1 MNQNCTSTNRKCV
14 LQELQDVGRKIMLH
28 PTDTPKLDEFITR
41 IIAGNT
47 LRVFHRIDQT
57 QKGPKEIIQIFLNE
71 SKESL
76 IDDLKNCNS
85 TEDIDFVSEKLEKS
99 LKEKLAENVQDGVLS
114 SYNSVRKLIDLILEH
129 LVLISEE
136 LKEHRPKLI
145 HFLRVPLDSYILN
158 SSCLFSFSERELLN
172 LKRNQ
177 GGFLSIRTKKAYYN
191 IQKHLRCVAE
201 SNKIDHPIYFDV
213 LWRDRINY
221 QFNLINQ
228 KS

>member
-47 LRVFHRIDQT
+47 LRVFHRIYQT

-76 IDDLKNCNS
+76 LDDLKNCNS
-85 TEDIDFVSEKLEKS
+85 IEDIDFVSERLEKC
-99 LKEKLAENVQDGVLS
+99 LKEKLDVNIQDSVLS

-129 LVLISEE
+129 VVLISEE
-136 LKEHRPKLI
+136 LNEHRTKLI
-145 HFLRVPLDSYILN
+145 HFLRVPLDSYIL
-158 SSCLFSFSERELLN
+158 SSTCLFSFNERKLFGLEVN
-172 LKRNQ
+172 KA
-177 GGFLSIRTKKAYYN
+177 GFLSIESNEQYYK
-191 IQKHLRCVAE
+191 IQKHLRWVAE

-213 LWRDRINY
+213 LWRDRINFK
-221 QFNLINQ
+221 FNIL
-228 KS
+228 K

>member
-71 SKESL
+71 SKEAL
-76 IDDLKNCNS
+76 INDLSNCNS
-85 TEDIDFVSEKLEKS
+85 IEALDSLSEKLEKC
-99 LKEKLAENVQDGVLS
+99 LKEKLAENVQESVLS

-129 LVLISEE
+129 VVLISEE
-136 LKEHRPKLI
+136 LNDQRQKLI

-158 SSCLFSFSERELLN
+158 STCLFSFSEREV
-172 LKRNQ
+172 LKLEAN
-177 GGFLSIRTKKAYYN
+177 GLGFLSVKNEEQYYA

-201 SNKIDHPIYFDV
+201 SNQIDHPIYFDI
-213 LWRDRINY
+213 LWRNRIEFKYNI
-221 QFNLINQ
+221 LH
-228 KS
+228 